1 MEVVALVL
9 AVIAL
14 FIALLA
20 LMIVGWLYARM
31 YPYVAAPPADD
42 TLGYELEGSTKPAPV
57 HEVLTEG
64 ATQPPGKA

>member
-1 MEVVALVL
+1 MEVVALVI

-20 LMIVGWLYARM
+20 LVIVGWLYGRL
-31 YPYVAAPPADD
+31 YPYVAAPPAED
-42 TLGYELEGSTKPAPV
+42 TTGYELEGSDKPAPV

-64 ATQPPGKA
+64 STQPPGKA